1 MTQKSPT
8 APAETGPA
16 GTVPA
21 GTAPGRLRL
30 AGLGARFGDLNAVDA
45 LDLTLEPGS
54 FTALLGPSGC
64 GKSTT
69 LTMIAG
75 LLAPTSGD
83 VLLDDV
89 SLLATPAERR
99 PVSLVFQKPL
109 LFPHLSVEQN
119 VAYGLRTRR
128 TLLPGQVRPSRRE
141 IVAQVEEMLDRV
153 RLGGLGARRVG
164 ELSGGQEQRVSLARA
179 LVLRP
184 RVLLLDEPFS
194 QLDADLRADMRRLV
208 RELHDE
214 TELTTLFVTHDQDEA
229 VELADRIALMLDGR
243 LAGSGVPE
251 TFYTAP
257 PSLAAARFFGVTNE
271 VRGVVAD
278 GCFSTADG
286 SLRVPTTAGAGSAV
300 LVVRPESL
308 ALGRAR
314 SDTPVVVVATRFA
327 GSDVL
332 IDTALPDGQAL
343 RVRVPL
349 GNRAAVGDR
358 LTLAIDPERCTVFPA
373 SPERHQERHPERHAA
388 QQSEEQA

>member
-1 MTQKSPT
+1 M
-8 APAETGPA
+8 AEPSGEQ
-16 GTVPA
+16 
-21 GTAPGRLRL
+21 GRLEL
-30 AGLGARFGDLNAVDA
+30 QGLGARFGDVAAVAD

-69 LTMIAG
+69 LSMIAG
-75 LLAPTSGD
+75 LLAPTTGD
-83 VLLDDV
+83 VLLDGASLV
-89 SLLATPAERR
+89 STPAERR

-119 VAYGLRTRR
+119 VAYGLRVRR
-128 TLLPGQVRPSRRE
+128 GARSSRRD
-141 IVAQVEEMLDRV
+141 IATQVAEMLERV
-153 RLGGLGARRVG
+153 RLGGLGGRRVG

-194 QLDADLRADMRRLV
+194 QLDADLRSEMRRLV

-229 VELADRIALMLDGR
+229 VELADQVALMLDGR
-243 LAGSGVPE
+243 LAGHGTPE

-257 PSLAAARFFGVTNE
+257 PSLAAARFFVATNE

-278 GCFSTADG
+278 GCFRTADG
-286 SLRVPTTAGAGSAV
+286 AVVVPTTAGDGTAV
-300 LVVRPESL
+300 LVVRPEAV
-308 ALGRAR
+308 ALLLPGPDAV
-314 SDTPVVVVATRFA
+314 TTLVTATRFA

-332 IDTALPDGQAL
+332 VDATLPDAQSL

-349 GNRAAVGDR
+349 GSRVAVGDR
-358 LTLAIDPERCTVFPA
+358 LLVGLDPERCTVFAGDSRGEPA
-373 SPERHQERHPERHAA
+373 
-388 QQSEEQA
+388 